1 MSAVKKFN
9 ISKATINF
17 KIGLVEFIN
26 MYPRME
32 KSSISLYY
40 LKNNFKIKKF
50 VKKMLLNLNNTLL
63 RNDFDYLKIR
73 RRAFL
78 CMHLQFFGG
87 TSTFSGGF
95 LWCSTELVV

>member
-50 VKKMLLNLNNTLL
+50 VKKMLLNLNNTLS
-63 RNDFDYLKIR
+63 RNVFDFLKLEGELFCLCIYSFLGEPVHLVE
-73 RRAFL
+73 AFCGAAL
-78 CMHLQFFGG
+78 N
-87 TSTFSGGF
+87 
-95 LWCSTELVV
+95 